1 MKLNYK
7 RTIFVGFAFFLI
19 CAFWQ
24 AYDNT
29 IPLILTNKFGLSQT
43 ASGVVMALD
52 NILALFMLPLFG
64 AISDKCSNRL
74 GKRTPFILVGTI
86 VAAVVLICLTFAD
99 NMQLKQIAKVSS
111 IDDPAAMQ
119 EIYENEKD
127 AELQTPDGDKF
138 VLSKIFADGEEF
150 TKIPAKL
157 IVEDGKVKASRK
169 DPDSK
174 KETSAE
180 EYEIQPLVDRE
191 ILNKSQADSILKHKE
206 GAAFT
211 NPVYSYYV
219 APARQA
225 YAWGVTKQ
233 SSTPLIFFMILLLI
247 VLVSMSTFRSPAVA
261 LMPDV
266 TIKPLRSKAN
276 AIINLMGSAGGILI
290 LALGIVFKTSDV
302 RNSLMSYTGYFAI
315 IAGIMLLAL
324 SIFMWKVR
332 EPRFAKEM
340 QEQSK
345 AFGIED
351 NVDDHQDAGSRKLSK
366 GEKRS
371 LFFLLASIIL
381 WFMGYNAVTSKYS
394 VYASNVLHK
403 DYNLTLIIAQAAA
416 IVSYLPVGII
426 SSKIG
431 RKKTILA
438 GIIMLTTAFGVACF
452 LRQSSPTMLMNAM
465 FALAGIG
472 WATINVNSFPMV
484 VELCKGGD
492 VGKYTGFYYTASM
505 AAQTVTPMISGFFMD
520 KLGMTTLFPY
530 ASIFVALA
538 FVTMFFVMHGDN
550 KPTAKKGLEALDV
563 ED

>member
-43 ASGVVMALD
+43 ASGIVMALD

-64 AISDKCSNRL
+64 AISDKCRHRL

-86 VAAVVLICLTFAD
+86 VAAVVLVFLTVAD
-99 NMQLKQIAKVSS
+99 NQQLKQISKVSK
-111 IDDPAAMQ
+111 IDDPAALT

-127 AELQTPDGDKF
+127 AELQTPDGKKF
-138 VLSKIFADGEEF
+138 VLSERFPDLEEF
-150 TKIPAKL
+150 KRIPSQL
-157 IVEDGKVKASRK
+157 IVEDGAVKALPK
-169 DPDSK
+169 DGEK
-174 KETSAE
+174 AA
-180 EYEIQPLVDRE
+180 YEIQPLVDRG
-191 ILNKSQADSILKHKE
+191 ILTENQADSITNHKE
-206 GAAFT
+206 DKAFT
-211 NPVYSYYV
+211 NPVYSNYV

-225 YAWGVTKQ
+225 YAWNITKH
-233 SSTPLIFFMILLLI
+233 STQPLILFMALLLI
-247 VLVSMSTFRSPAVA
+247 VLISMATFRSPAVA

-276 AIINLMGSAGGILI
+276 AIINLMGSAGGILV
-290 LALGIVFKTSDV
+290 LGLGIVFATSSV
-302 RNSLMSYTGYFAI
+302 RNSLMSYTGYFGV
-315 IAGIMLLAL
+315 IACIMLLAL
-324 SIFMWKVR
+324 AIFMWQVR
-332 EPRFAKEM
+332 EPKFAKEM

-345 AFGIED
+345 AYGIDE
-351 NVDDHQDAGSRKLSK
+351 NTDDKQTSGSRKLSK

-371 LFFLLASIIL
+371 LLFLLASIIL

-416 IVSYLPVGII
+416 IIAYLPVGIV
-426 SSKIG
+426 SSKFG

-538 FVTMFFVMHGDN
+538 FVTMLFVMHGDN